1 MLTGTGELTE
11 IAILSANLTES
22 KNIIVY
28 EKNYHQK
35 KFCGIQV
42 IDKIDKFKSK
52 NDKFVFILTQPNN
65 SMRVYKEL
73 SKYNFKIYKPKFLL
87 LD

>member
-1 MLTGTGELTE
+1 MKKIITK
-11 IAILSANLTES
+11 
-22 KNIIVY
+22 KNFVEYRLLI
-28 EKNYHQK
+28 N
-35 KFCGIQV
+35 
-42 IDKIDKFKSK
+42 IDKFKSK